1 MPDMTMCLNNECPRR
16 EDCFRFIAK
25 PEPVLQSYGAF
36 RNDEYCFVK
45 ATPYEKKQWEER
57 NGQ

>member
-16 EDCFRFIAK
+16 EDCYRFIAK
-25 PEPVLQSYGAF
+25 PEPALQSYGAF
-36 RNDEYCFVK
+36 QNDEYCFWE

-57 NGQ
+57 KNG